1 VSDRQ
6 QRIQRRGTR
15 RRAPVDL
22 TDLRST
28 FDAVTFIYALIDPR
42 DGVVRYVGQ
51 AVNPHRR
58 LSGHLSRA
66 RTNPTSRAHR
76 WLNELLAAGLRSQ
89 LEILQEVVDARS
101 MADRAVMGAARSR
114 LARGSKAAATRASAG
129 GAGHQ
134 NVLGRLGRYAIGCT
148 DAVQPATDTAGQVL
162 MYDTEMQRVHPEA
175 TGNQPCLSA
184 ARHLPWPP
192 AHDWEFAE
200 DPLTLP
206 YLYDASYDAFAD
218 SDDLL
223 QDEDEDLDGEEAGA
237 PPG

>member
-1 VSDRQ
+1 MRPDTSGAVGRRAPFDREEPIPCHITTCRHPVSWAATPTRYAPSLHVPCHTRKRAGVSDRQ

-134 NVLGRLGRYAIGCT
+134 NVLGRLGRYANE
-148 DAVQPATDTAGQVL
+148 AV
-162 MYDTEMQRVHPEA
+162 
-175 TGNQPCLSA
+175 
-184 ARHLPWPP
+184 LP
-192 AHDWEFAE
+192 F
-200 DPLTLP
+200 
-206 YLYDASYDAFAD
+206 
-218 SDDLL
+218 
-223 QDEDEDLDGEEAGA
+223 
-237 PPG
+237 